1 MSNCIDRKI
10 LIKIKNVVFKY
21 TDWNRY
27 KFFLYWS
34 RVDWDCREKSDYDVW
49 IIWDKKLD
57 YTTFSDIKDE
67 FENIPALID
76 LVDFFTVSEDF
87 KKQAMKNVIWL
98 NK

>member
-1 MSNCIDRKI
+1 MNNDI
-10 LIKIKNVVFKY
+10 LDKIKKVLEKY
-21 TDWNRY
+21 LNKNEF

-34 RVDWDCREKSDYDVW
+34 RAKWDFFFRSDYDIW

-57 YTTFSDIKDE
+57 YTTFSDITDE

-76 LVDFFTVSEDF
+76 LVDFSTVSEDF
-87 KKQAMKNVIWL
+87 KKQAMKNIIWL